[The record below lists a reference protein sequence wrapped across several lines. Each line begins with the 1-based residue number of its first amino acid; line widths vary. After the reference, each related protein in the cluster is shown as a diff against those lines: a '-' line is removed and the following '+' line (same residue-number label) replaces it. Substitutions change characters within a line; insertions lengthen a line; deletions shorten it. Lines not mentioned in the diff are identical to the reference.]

1 MEVSNMK
8 RDLNDDNR
16 TGRGAADVQGPV
28 RTQGTAEV
36 QDTVKTRGA
45 ADSGAS
51 AVKHLKLIGL
61 YFKYNLQS
69 AMEYRASFITQSL
82 GMFLNNA
89 FFIFFWWVIFQKVS
103 SIGGYGFKE
112 VMLVW
117 ALSAATFGAV
127 HVVFGNVRR
136 LPEIIMNGE
145 LDTFLLQP
153 KNVYVNVQCSRME
166 LSAWG
171 DLIFGFVLFFAIF
184 GLDPGRLL
192 LFILFI
198 SAGGLLM
205 GAVLISAG
213 TLTFFIGNS
222 STISRMV
229 MEFLLNFSLYPDSIY
244 GKEIKLIMYTIIPA
258 GFIVFMPIRLLTAFS
273 WYGLLILLAVDT
285 LYIAAAY
292 LFFRKG
298 LEKYE
303 SGNLI
308 STRL

>member
-1 MEVSNMK
+1 MK
-8 RDLNDDNR
+8 RDLKTDNTTGQGAANAQGTVR
-16 TGRGAADVQGPV
+16 TGGSS
-28 RTQGTAEV
+28 
-36 QDTVKTRGA
+36 
-45 ADSGAS
+45 DSCSS
-51 AVKHLKLIGL
+51 ALKHLKLIGL

-69 AMEYRASFITQSL
+69 AMEYRASFITQAL

-103 SIGGYGFKE
+103 SIGGYGFRE
-112 VMLVW
+112 VMLIW
-117 ALSAATFGAV
+117 ALAASTFGAV
-127 HVVFGNVRR
+127 HIVFGNVRR
-136 LPEIIMNGE
+136 LPEVIMNGE

-153 KNVYVNVQCSRME
+153 KNVYVNVQCSRMD

-184 GLDPGRLL
+184 GPDPLRLL
-192 LFILFI
+192 LFILFTA
-198 SAGGLLM
+198 AGGLLM
-205 GAVLISAG
+205 GAVLTSAG

-244 GKEIKLIMYTIIPA
+244 GREIKLIMYTIIPA
-258 GFIVFMPIRLLTAFS
+258 GFIVFMPIRLLSSFS
-273 WYGLLILLAVDT
+273 WYGLLILLAVDA
-285 LYIAAAY
+285 LYISAAY